1 MFIDNRNIGH
11 FSSDELAIN
20 YIAHR
25 ACNLEFDKK
34 TRNLNSSKTT

>member
-11 FSSDELAIN
+11 FSSDELTIN

-25 ACNLEFDKK
+25 TCNLEFDKK